1 MHSNSADVVCS
12 WVTFTYKTQIDK
24 ILKKER
30 RSFIR
35 ARHSHRKSQ
44 ADNLCRVLKQL
55 AAGLELQRFR
65 QQGWGLLDEFLK
77 VRCRTMFI
85 QCGLVCVSE
94 KQVVSNRWMINVIK
108 LKKRENR
115 GQSVD
120 TPLNYYDFIL
130 ISNRVGIVD
139 SSLRLML
146 LHVSGNIG

>member
-1 MHSNSADVVCS
+1 
-12 WVTFTYKTQIDK
+12 
-24 ILKKER
+24 
-30 RSFIR
+30 
-35 ARHSHRKSQ
+35 
-44 ADNLCRVLKQL
+44 
-55 AAGLELQRFR
+55 
-65 QQGWGLLDEFLK
+65 
-77 VRCRTMFI
+77 
-85 QCGLVCVSE
+85 
-94 KQVVSNRWMINVIK
+94 MINVIK